1 MVSKYIKMNIKLKL
15 TIPLIVF
22 SKDYKKKKKK
32 KKLPV

>member
-1 MVSKYIKMNIKLKL
+1 MNIKLKL

-32 KKLPV
+32 KVTSIKRS

>member
-1 MVSKYIKMNIKLKL
+1 MNIKLKL

-32 KKLPV
+32 VTSIKRS